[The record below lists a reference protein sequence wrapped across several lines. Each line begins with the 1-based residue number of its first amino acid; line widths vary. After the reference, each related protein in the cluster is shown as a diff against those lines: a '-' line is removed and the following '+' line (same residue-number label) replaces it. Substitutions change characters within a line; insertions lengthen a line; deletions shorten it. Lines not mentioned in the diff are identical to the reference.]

1 MSLSWRNLICVCSRR
16 TNAAERR
23 AKSLRRRRR
32 VVVLPFEC
40 HACDRPCE
48 DVQLIKLWIY
58 FHRRRGWQCPDD
70 DRTIWQVDELLLLG
84 DVTYMQWSQQ
94 SGDDQLRRRLI
105 QRATTHAR
113 VTICRR
119 SSSSDFNRPNWPNRR
134 SCENATELWWEE
146 NIDHQAARCVSSLVL
161 DELYDHR
168 GTSVFLLVQV
178 CFTIEIPMYVHSFDE
193 LKLFARVWNGWF

>member
-1 MSLSWRNLICVCSRR
+1 MNLFSPPTGLTMSRWRPYDMTSWWTS
-16 TNAAERR
+16 
-23 AKSLRRRRR
+23 SL
-32 VVVLPFEC
+32 
-40 HACDRPCE
+40 
-48 DVQLIKLWIY
+48 
-58 FHRRRGWQCPDD
+58 GW
-70 DRTIWQVDELLLLG
+70 R
-84 DVTYMQWSQQ
+84 YMQWSQQ
-94 SGDDQLRRRLI
+94 SSVDQLRRRLI
-105 QRATTHAR
+105 QRATTHSR

-178 CFTIEIPMYVHSFDE
+178 CFTTEIPMYVRSQFWWVDAVRTGVE
-193 LKLFARVWNGWF
+193 LLVLTTWKKIN